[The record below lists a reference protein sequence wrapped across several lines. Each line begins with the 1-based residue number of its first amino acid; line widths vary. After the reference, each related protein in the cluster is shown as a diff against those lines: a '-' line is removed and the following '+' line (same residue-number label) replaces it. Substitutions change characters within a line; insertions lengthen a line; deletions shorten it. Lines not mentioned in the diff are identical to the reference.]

1 MYFRCVDTS
10 LQCGQIPCG
19 LLGILQLFSAG
30 WHWERTGISGT
41 NETVTVMLNL
51 PAHFPLNIFDNQRGI
66 CISRR
71 PVRTNDGNELHLL
84 IAKRPSTRAF
94 LCLSA
99 SWIRRL
105 TYVRISTSFGIYPV
119 WAARGHLWFYLI
131 LSLVVLTIV
140 RPRSVRLV
148 PCVSTTEPNPTEPY
162 NYFQFASNV
171 ETVPFFD
178 MSSSS
183 RYDRDE
189 ASHENARYSLSP
201 SRPRTLHISR
211 LLRRSIYGQ
220 MMILAISGGFTT
232 IR

>member
-1 MYFRCVDTS
+1 
-10 LQCGQIPCG
+10 
-19 LLGILQLFSAG
+19 
-30 WHWERTGISGT
+30 
-41 NETVTVMLNL
+41 MLNL
-51 PAHFPLNIFDNQRGI
+51 PADFPLNIFDNQRGI

-148 PCVSTTEPNPTEPY
+148 PCVSTTEPNRIII
-162 NYFQFASNV
+162 
-171 ETVPFFD
+171 
-178 MSSSS
+178 SSSHRTS
-183 RYDRDE
+183 KQ
-189 ASHENARYSLSP
+189 SP
-201 SRPRTLHISR
+201 SSTCHR
-211 LLRRSIYGQ
+211 LAVTIVTKHHTEVFATVYLQVDLGLVTFRAYF
-220 MMILAISGGFTT
+220 GGAFTVK
-232 IR
+232 